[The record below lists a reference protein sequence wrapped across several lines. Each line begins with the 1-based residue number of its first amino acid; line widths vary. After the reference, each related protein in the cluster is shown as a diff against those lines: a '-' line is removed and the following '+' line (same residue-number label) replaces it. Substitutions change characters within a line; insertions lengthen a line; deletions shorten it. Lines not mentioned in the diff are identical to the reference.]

1 MDYADQVLRRFITY
15 VLTHPA
21 VVRSPPSVQRTL
33 RRELK
38 VFILA
43 RLTHAEDN
51 ARFRSQS
58 LAADRTTEFATPR
71 SSYYTWVWSTSA
83 DHTSCPYS
91 FHFLSC
97 LIAKPCKPAFKGAR
111 QRYLAEDMCR
121 HLATM
126 CRHVNFPEF
135 CEDAEKA
142 GTGLKTVAQVE
153 QKLKD
158 NMM

>member
-1 MDYADQVLRRFITY
+1 MDYADQFLRQFITY

-43 RLTHAEDN
+43 HLTHAEDY
-51 ARFRSQS
+51 ARFHSES
-58 LAADRTTEFATPR
+58 LTVDRTTEFATPR
-71 SSYYTWVWSTSA
+71 SSYCSGVRSTSA

-91 FHFLSC
+91 SHFLSC
-97 LIAKPCKPAFKGAR
+97 LIANPGEPAFKEAR

-126 CRHVNFPEF
+126 CR
-135 CEDAEKA
+135 
-142 GTGLKTVAQVE
+142 Q
-153 QKLKD
+153 
-158 NMM
+158 